1 VNQPGDSALE
11 KMSLHHIEFYVTDA
25 MAKAGEYA
33 WRYGFEAVATFG
45 SLASGS
51 DHFSVVLRQGEAVLV
66 LTEPRS
72 TDHPGH
78 AFLEAHGDGVA
89 DIALRVPDVQEA
101 FQEAL
106 ERGAQPAPGSTR
118 GGDVAVQAFGDVR
131 HTLVSDTAVG
141 GSQGLLLGSP
151 VRRSADHVGIGI
163 ASIDHF
169 AVCLEPGDLE
179 ATVAF
184 YESVLGLRTVF
195 EERIVVG
202 SQAMLS
208 KVVQDSSR
216 SVTLTLIQPDP
227 TAHPGQID
235 EFVKNHGGAGVQH
248 IAFKTPDVVRT
259 VSAMAERGV
268 EFLDVPDAYYK
279 MLGERLSLLTHS
291 TDELRQQN
299 ILVDEDQDG
308 QLFQIFTRSTHPR
321 RTLFFEVIERLGA
334 QTFGS
339 GNIKALYEAVEAERL
354 PVREFS

>member
-1 VNQPGDSALE
+1 
-11 KMSLHHIEFYVTDA
+11 MSLHHIEFYVTDA

-195 EERIVVG
+195 EERIVAG

-248 IAFKTPDVVRT
+248 IASRHRCGTHGLCDGRGGVSPWTSLTPTTRCWRK
-259 VSAMAERGV
+259 AQP
-268 EFLDVPDAYYK
+268 PDAQ
-279 MLGERLSLLTHS
+279 H
-291 TDELRQQN
+291 
-299 ILVDEDQDG
+299 
-308 QLFQIFTRSTHPR
+308 R
-321 RTLFFEVIERLGA
+321 RTA
-334 QTFGS
+334 TAKTS
-339 GNIKALYEAVEAERL
+339 W
-354 PVREFS
+354 